1 MLRLEVGSKGLR
13 ADVPREREKDVEAF
27 ERADIVESW
36 WSNLWEILQ
45 HRKKENLSYDEQ
57 WKYWQQQMADNNITI

>member
-27 ERADIVESW
+27 ERADIVES
-36 WSNLWEILQ
+36 
-45 HRKKENLSYDEQ
+45 
-57 WKYWQQQMADNNITI
+57 